1 MSLGRLY
8 SFLKTHSKVH
18 VQVPGCIKEL
28 DQLADEFVKDKTKRE
43 EILKTAEDI
52 IAKIEDEEVNN
63 TKYKQLAYNF
73 LQNLLD

>member
-73 LQNLLD
+73 

>member
-52 IAKIEDEEVNN
+52 IAKIEDEEVTQSRTN
-63 TKYKQLAYNF
+63 
-73 LQNLLD
+73 